1 MTIDPIQ
8 IVATIGPA
16 SKRADTVRDMIA
28 AGMSLARLNLAHGTH
43 EEHHSYIAT
52 IKAAAAAAGT
62 DVPILQDLAGP
73 RVGDMRGHTFDP
85 NLPALTEKDQS
96 DIDAFTDAD
105 IAYVALSYVKDEH
118 DIALLKQALE
128 SSGSSSQVIAKI
140 ERREALENLDGIIA
154 TADGIMVAR
163 GDLGDAVPVEQLPF
177 IKRDIL
183 ARCMA
188 AGTPS
193 IVATEMLTSMIDDTD
208 PSRADISDIALAVLD
223 GTSATMLSEE
233 TAIGANPIDTVAVMR
248 KVVDEA
254 LKHSDRISPARF

>member
-1 MTIDPIQ
+1 MTTDPIQ

-16 SKRADTVRDMIA
+16 SKGADTVRGMID

-43 EEHHSYIAT
+43 EEHHSYVAT
-52 IKAAAAAAGT
+52 ITAVTDAVGT

-73 RVGDMRGHTFDP
+73 RVVDVDGHTFDP
-85 NLPALTEKDQS
+85 NLPALTEKDH
-96 DIDAFTDAD
+96 AD
-105 IAYVALSYVKDEH
+105 IAAFADAGISYVALSYVRDAN
-118 DIALLKQALE
+118 DIALLKETLQTC
-128 SSGSSSQVIAKI
+128 GSDARIVAKI
-140 ERREALENLDGIIA
+140 ERREALENLDGIITA
-154 TADGIMVAR
+154 ADGIMVAR

-183 ARCMA
+183 QKCIE
-188 AGTPS
+188 AGKPS

-254 LKHSDRISPARF
+254 LKHTDRISPARF